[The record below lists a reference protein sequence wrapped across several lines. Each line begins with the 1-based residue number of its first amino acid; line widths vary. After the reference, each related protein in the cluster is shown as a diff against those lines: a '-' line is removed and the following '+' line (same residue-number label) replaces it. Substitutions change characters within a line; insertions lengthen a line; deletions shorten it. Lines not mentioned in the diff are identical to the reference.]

1 MIKNKKEEN
10 TISKITHELN
20 DVLMRSI
27 ERLDDEELMNKKGYA
42 EVERSNA
49 ISKASQT
56 VVNII
61 KTNMRIME
69 MASKQNKSIDDIKKE
84 LDK

>member
-1 MIKNKKEEN
+1 MIKNKKEVN

>member
-1 MIKNKKEEN
+1 MIKNKKDEN
-10 TISKITHELN
+10 NISKITHELN

-27 ERLDDEELMNKKGYA
+27 KRLDDEELMNKKGYA

-61 KTNMRIME
+61 KTNIRIMD
-69 MASKQNKSIDDIKKE
+69 MANKQNKSVDDIKKE